1 MQDKNQLQIC
11 AYVGARL
18 LQVTCVHNLLLRSRV
33 VYRAIGCL
41 QGIVVSWRFV
51 FHCCILKLV
60 RIFAYCNG
68 CLVNF
73 TLFQSFSCRVRK
85 KIDKKMAGN
94 GKMYIEE
101 LYNSKKT

>member
-1 MQDKNQLQIC
+1 MQDKNQLKIC

-41 QGIVVSWRFV
+41 QGIVVSWLFV
-51 FHCCILKLV
+51 FHCILKLV

-85 KIDKKMAGN
+85 KLDKKWQEME
-94 GKMYIEE
+94 KKHKEE